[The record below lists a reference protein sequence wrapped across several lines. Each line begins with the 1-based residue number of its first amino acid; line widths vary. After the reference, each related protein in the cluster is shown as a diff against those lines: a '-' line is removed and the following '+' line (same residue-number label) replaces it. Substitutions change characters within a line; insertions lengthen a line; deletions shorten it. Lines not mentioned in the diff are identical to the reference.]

1 MRSIIIAASLLLS
14 LAFALPVAA
23 GDAANGRTIFDTRCA
38 KCHSFDPSASG
49 KRGPHL
55 AGLFDR
61 RYGAV
66 EGFPYRMV
74 WTAANPLW
82 TREHLNDYLEI
93 HGVFEA
99 EDRDNLVEYLV
110 EATRK

>member
-1 MRSIIIAASLLLS
+1 MRSIIIVAGLLFSLTI
-14 LAFALPVAA
+14 ALPVAA
-23 GDAANGRTIFDTRCA
+23 GDPAKGRAIFEARCA
-38 KCHSFDPSASG
+38 KCHSFDPGASG

-55 AGLFDR
+55 AGLLER
-61 RYGAV
+61 KYGAV

-74 WTAANPLW
+74 WTDANPVW
-82 TREHLNDYLEI
+82 TREHLNNYLEI

-110 EATRK
+110 ETTRE

>member
-1 MRSIIIAASLLLS
+1 MRSIIIAASLLVS
-14 LAFALPVAA
+14 LAVALPVAA
-23 GDAANGRTIFDTRCA
+23 GDAAKGRTYFEDRCA
-38 KCHSFDPSASG
+38 KCHSFDPSALD

-55 AGLFDR
+55 AGLLER

-74 WTAANPLW
+74 WTDANPLW
-82 TREHLNDYLEI
+82 TREHLNNYLEI

-99 EDRDNLVEYLV
+99 EDRDDLIEYLV
-110 EATRK
+110 QATGK

>member
-1 MRSIIIAASLLLS
+1 MRSITFAVSLLVS
-14 LAFALPVAA
+14 LAAALPVAA
-23 GDAANGRTIFDTRCA
+23 GDAAKGRAYFEDRCA

-55 AGLFDR
+55 AGLLER

-74 WTAANPLW
+74 WPDADPLW
-82 TREHLNDYLEI
+82 TREHLNNYLEI

-99 EDRDNLVEYLV
+99 EDRDNLIEYLV
-110 EATRK
+110 EATGK